1 MDGPSSDRSS
11 QEAQSPSLGAR
22 ELPRKKQR
30 VSKEQEKGE
39 KDLSTT
45 DGASSLVAP
54 ALSAR
59 TRQPETPLFDVNYKL
74 DDKGGPPEKELVTEA
89 DGGMRENPKEDGEH
103 SSQLSPDFKKLLDVL
118 PLAMV
123 EKSLSDGTV
132 QEHSSVD
139 TPAVDGEGRAGQDN
153 TEDGGQSKTASV
165 SPGDHSQGYAEGGP
179 WSSEADVLKRARYYI
194 LSMERERKQLL
205 EENREL
211 RKRFEDHNTQQDK
224 SAGA

>member
-11 QEAQSPSLGAR
+11 QEAQSPNLGAR

-30 VSKEQEKGE
+30 VSKEQEKGDE
-39 KDLSTT
+39 GLSTT
-45 DGASSLVAP
+45 DDASSLVAP

-59 TRQPETPLFDVNYKL
+59 TRQPETPLFDANYKL
-74 DDKGGPPEKELVTEA
+74 DDNGGPAEEELVTEA
-89 DGGMRENPKEDGEH
+89 DGRTGENPKEEGEH
-103 SSQLSPDFKKLLDVL
+103 SNQLDPDFKKLLEVL
-118 PLAMV
+118 PLAMI
-123 EKSLSDGTV
+123 EKSLSDSTV

-139 TPAVDGEGRAGQDN
+139 TPAVDEEGRAGQDN
-153 TEDGGQSKTASV
+153 TEDAGQSKAASI
-165 SPGDHSQGYAEGGP
+165 SPGDHSQGYVEGGQ
-179 WSSEADVLKRARYYI
+179 WSKEAHVLNRARYYI